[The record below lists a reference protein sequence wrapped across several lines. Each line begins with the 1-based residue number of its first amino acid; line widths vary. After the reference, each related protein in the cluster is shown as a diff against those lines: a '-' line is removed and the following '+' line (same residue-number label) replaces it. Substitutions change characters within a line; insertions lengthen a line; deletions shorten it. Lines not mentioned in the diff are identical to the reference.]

1 MKILIRYIVLLVMF
15 VGLNGCENPN
25 QSAGNITEDKMQD
38 LPLDSQIKKISY
50 LMGLDNGSSILA
62 MQIEFD
68 EEAFRLGLEDAL
80 AARDPRLSQEDIS
93 STVAEFEIISPVSPI
108 CPPPSG

>member
-25 QSAGNITEDKMQD
+25 QSAGNITEDKMQ
-38 LPLDSQIKKISY
+38 
-50 LMGLDNGSSILA
+50 A
-62 MQIEFD
+62 
-68 EEAFRLGLEDAL
+68 LGLEDAL

-93 STVAEFEIISPVSPI
+93 STVAEFEKEMKKKQEELQASQQKI
-108 CPPPSG
+108 

>member
-68 EEAFRLGLEDAL
+68 EEAFILGLEDAL
-80 AARDPRLSQEDIS
+80 SAREPRLSQEDI
-93 STVAEFEIISPVSPI
+93 
-108 CPPPSG
+108 

>member
-25 QSAGNITEDKMQD
+25 QSAENKMQD

-50 LMGLDNGSSILA
+50 LMGLD
-62 MQIEFD
+62 
-68 EEAFRLGLEDAL
+68 
-80 AARDPRLSQEDIS
+80 LSLIH
-93 STVAEFEIISPVSPI
+93 I
-108 CPPPSG
+108 